1 MNKQINVK
9 LLQATPLAVAAR
21 AIRTCWDSH
30 DRCDTVTTYP
40 DIYNNTEED
49 REIETENINFF
60 VGRYRAGQNS
70 VNLKSV
76 YYHSKIGDNDR
87 ELIERVGNKNKHSST
102 LEHIVFTFDISGIS
116 RACLMELTRHRMSSF
131 SVKSTRYTL
140 KEMKNEDFDF
150 TIEDGK
156 VTDVCLVKL
165 NQYYNL
171 APGFAYGKE
180 GVLKIAENAYIIQKL
195 LKEGTSLDSLKY
207 MLNESYRTSLVWSIN
222 LRSLQ
227 NFLKLRTSKSALSEI
242 RDLAYLIFKTIP
254 SEYHYLLEDCLE
266 DKEKGKEHV
275 NYLTSVVH
283 TAIGKGMSLK
293 LGNDKEVLYNLIQ
306 KLRESIII
314 ESPIDRYDFVKSEE
328 GKIVEFVRKL
338 LGDKHGEHAF
348 TFDTR
353 YNMMLGNGKKQL
365 EVVLKVN
372 YKSEYTDL
380 DISLY
385 YL

>member
-1 MNKQINVK
+1 MNKQISVK

-30 DRCDTVTTYP
+30 DKCDTVTTYP
-40 DIYNNTEED
+40 DIYNAEED
-49 REIETENINFF
+49 TEIETENINYW
-60 VGRYRAGQNS
+60 VGTHRAGQNS

-76 YYHSKIGDNDR
+76 YYHSKIGDNDK

-150 TIEDGK
+150 TVKDGK
-156 VTDVCLVKL
+156 VTDVCISRL
-165 NQYYNL
+165 NNYYNL
-171 APGFAYGKE
+171 APAFSYGKE
-180 GVLKIAENAYIIQKL
+180 GVLKIAENAYTIQKL

-207 MLNESYRTSLVWSIN
+207 MLNESYRTSLVWTIN

-242 RDLAYLIFKTIP
+242 RDLAYLIFKTLP
-254 SEYHYLLEDCLE
+254 EEYHYLLEDCLE
-266 DKEKGKEHV
+266 DKEKV
-275 NYLTSVVH
+275 NRNVSYLTNVVH
-283 TAIGKGMSLK
+283 TALGKGMSLK
-293 LGNDKEVLYNLIQ
+293 LGNDKDVLYNLIQ

-314 ESPIDRYDFVKSEE
+314 ETPIDRYDFVKNDE
-328 GKIVEFVRKL
+328 GKILDYAKEL
-338 LGDKHGEHAF
+338 LGEKYGEHAF
-348 TFDTR
+348 TFDVR

-372 YKSEYTDL
+372 YKSEYTEL